1 MTSPQVVCT
10 RREHSSAPRGL
21 ENRWRSTKMKTSG
34 RGSGLQSPAEPCRA
48 RSPKNYCLL
57 SGQETSVP
65 RATLPWPQ
73 SGSCQDQK
81 LQLVTPEPY
90 CPCCDLSQRHSCPRG
105 CSQTHKPGPR
115 HQTFPCR
122 PLLAAEMQRQE
133 RSVHLAPSFQTSR
146 QGI

>member
-1 MTSPQVVCT
+1 MQELDISPGGLYKKGTFKCT
-10 RREHSSAPRGL
+10 AWFREPLADN
-21 ENRWRSTKMKTSG
+21 EDEDQRS
-34 RGSGLQSPAEPCRA
+34 QEWPAEPCRA

-81 LQLVTPEPY
+81 LQLVTPEPH
-90 CPCCDLSQRHSCPRG
+90 CPCCDLSQRHGCPRG

-115 HQTFPCR
+115 HQPFPCR
-122 PLLAAEMQRQE
+122 PLLATEMQRQE
-133 RSVHLAPSFQTSR
+133 HSVHLAPSFQTSR
-146 QGI
+146 EGI